1 MGNSCSNYCVQVE
14 FAAREMEHIIRFVS
28 NKPHL
33 IRHMILGII
42 GILAYLLNNL
52 IAVIFSG
59 GKEEPSRPLRSG
71 AVEEEGL
78 VHFIIIMAA
87 V

>member
-1 MGNSCSNYCVQVE
+1 ME

-28 NKPHL
+28 NRPHL
-33 IRHMILGII
+33 IGHIILCTNGIF
-42 GILAYLLNNL
+42 AYLLNKC

>member
-1 MGNSCSNYCVQVE
+1 
-14 FAAREMEHIIRFVS
+14 
-28 NKPHL
+28 
-33 IRHMILGII
+33 MILGTI
-42 GILAYLLNNL
+42 GILAYLLNKC

-78 VHFIIIMAA
+78 VHFIIIMGA
-87 V
+87 VRIYTHFF